1 MNLLTIAVAEASVFF
16 IAFAKGALGGGFAM
30 VGVPLLSLVMDPISA
45 GTLLAPMFVV
55 MDLYALRYW
64 KPSTWSR
71 QDLSILIP
79 GLVVGIGVG
88 YLLLRHL
95 DHRAIAIVI
104 ATVTLVFAMLW
115 FAKGGIVMAR
125 PRCRPV
131 GFVAGTSAGLTTMVA
146 HSGGPPLAMYLLPLG
161 LPKEIYAGTTSL
173 FFTTGNAIK
182 LAPWLL
188 LGARPG
194 WLWPMVLLCLPAV
207 PLGISAGLR
216 FHGRLNQC
224 HLYRICYGLLVV
236 TALNL
241 LWDGIAGY
249 VWSPAAGPHL
259 PL

>member
-55 MDLYALRYW
+55 MDLYALPYW

-146 HSGGPPLAMYLLPLG
+146 HSGGPPLAMYLLAGGSARHLGRSALSWSPQPVPLVSY
-161 LPKEIYAGTTSL
+161 LL
-173 FFTTGNAIK
+173 W
-182 LAPWLL
+182 APGGD
-188 LGARPG
+188 GAQPAVG
-194 WLWPMVLLCLPAV
+194 WHRRLCLV
-207 PLGISAGLR
+207 P
-216 FHGRLNQC
+216 GR
-224 HLYRICYGLLVV
+224 RASFASI
-236 TALNL
+236 
-241 LWDGIAGY
+241 II
-249 VWSPAAGPHL
+249 
-259 PL
+259 